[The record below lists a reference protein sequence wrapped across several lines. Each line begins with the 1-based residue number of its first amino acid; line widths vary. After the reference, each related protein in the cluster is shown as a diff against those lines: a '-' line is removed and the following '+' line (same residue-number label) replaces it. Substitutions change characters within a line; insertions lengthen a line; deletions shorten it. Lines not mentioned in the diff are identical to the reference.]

1 MNEFIETGTGTSLTT
16 LTRIAGAIVL
26 ALAIEPALATT
37 QGSERNGQEVVA
49 TVCVNCHGAGVDGA
63 PRIGDTAAWG
73 ARSAR
78 GLGGLSQNALAGIR
92 KMPAHGGNPR
102 LSDTEIERA
111 IAYMVNQSGGH
122 WVEPISRTAAPVG
135 RSGEQVVAA
144 YCAACHSEGLGGA
157 PKIGDRAA
165 WIPRSTQGIDYLTR
179 SAINGHGGMP
189 PRGGVA
195 NLTDKE
201 IQGAIGYMLNP
212 ARTVASAAPAA
223 PTPGNDN
230 HRIVEGT
237 DIYFGIASAEA
248 LLTQHPGNDAE
259 SAMHGRIPAGS
270 GYYHVMISL
279 FDNQTHAPVVGAD
292 VKVKVADAMGRAEQ
306 VKALEPMV
314 VNDTVSYGN
323 YFRLP
328 MKDPYTIA
336 VSIRMPGAARP
347 IETKFGFQR

>member
-1 MNEFIETGTGTSLTT
+1 MNGFIETAMVRAK
-16 LTRIAGAIVL
+16 LTRIAPAGAIAL
-26 ALAIEPALATT
+26 ALAMAPALAAT
-37 QGSERNGQEVVA
+37 QIGERNGQEVVA

-63 PRIGDTAAWG
+63 PRIGDAAAWG

-78 GLGGLSQNALAGIR
+78 GLGGLSRNALAGIR
-92 KMPAHGGNPR
+92 KMPAHGGNPG

-111 IAYMVNQSGGH
+111 ITYMVNQSGGH
-122 WVEPISRTAAPVG
+122 WAEPISRTAAPID

-157 PKIGDRAA
+157 PKVGDRTA

-201 IQGAIGYMLNP
+201 IQAAIGYMLNP
-212 ARTVASAAPAA
+212 ASTVASSAPAA
-223 PTPGNDN
+223 PTPGDDN

-237 DIYFGIASAEA
+237 DIYFGIASAES
-248 LLTQHPGNDAE
+248 LRRQHPGNDAE

-279 FDNQTHAPVVGAD
+279 FDNQSHAPVVGAD

-336 VSIRMPGAARP
+336 VLIRMPGAARP